1 MVENGIIA
9 LFVSKEAIAA
19 YIAIAGIAV
28 SLITYRFERKRF
40 KATVLIEEMRTFNI

>member
-19 YIAIAGIAV
+19 YIASIFKYNSRRSDIPKAV
-28 SLITYRFERKRF
+28 S
-40 KATVLIEEMRTFNI
+40 